1 MKTSE
6 LIAELQAHQA
16 EYGDTDVEF
25 RAWYGVSESRGTA
38 VIPAPEKVHGPWPER
53 AHGPWHARDDRYTL
67 TRAQFGR
74 EVKAWEEAGRPFLIW
89 TNICTG

>member
-25 RAWYGVSESRGTA
+25 RGHYGSSESYDTE

-53 AHGPWHARDDRYTL
+53 GTRSNNNATTAANWARV
-67 TRAQFGR
+67 
-74 EVKAWEEAGRPFLIW
+74 VKEWEEAGRPFLIR